1 MKHII
6 KSIKKTYNLYKSP
19 LQRGDL
25 LEFKQTNWII
35 IGIEE
40 VSITYSQ
47 LEIVYTC
54 QNTSEK
60 ILYQPDTFNPAEYK
74 TVDIV
79 ARIRT
84 GKEHILKK
92 IQLGKLVWIEGK
104 PYQSVGYTDVSIE
117 YTDIVVSFLGRPIR
131 PIPFKEVK
139 AKLLEERKK
148 ALNLQLI

>member
-1 MKHII
+1 MKRII
-6 KSIKKTYNLYKSP
+6 KSIKKTYNLYKQP
-19 LQRGDL
+19 LQIGDL
-25 LEFKQTNWII
+25 MEFKKENWII

-47 LEIVYTC
+47 LEIIYTC
-54 QNTSEK
+54 QNTAEK
-60 ILYQPDTFNPAEYK
+60 ILYQPDTFNLGEYK

-92 IQLGKLVWIEGK
+92 IQLGKLVWIEDK

-117 YTDIVVSFLGRPIR
+117 FTDVVVSFLGRPVR
-131 PIPFKEVK
+131 PIPVKEVK

>member
-6 KSIKKTYNLYKSP
+6 KSIKKTFNLYKQP
-19 LQRGDL
+19 LRIGDL
-25 LEFKQTNWII
+25 MEFEQKNWIV
-35 IGIEE
+35 IGIET
-40 VSITYSQ
+40 VAIIYSQ

-54 QNTSEK
+54 QNTAEK
-60 ILYQPDTFNPAEYK
+60 MLYQSETFNPAEYK

-131 PIPFKEVK
+131 PISAKEVK
-139 AKLLEERKK
+139 AKLLHERKK
-148 ALNLQLI
+148 AINLQLI